1 MINAMVSHELRNPI
15 NSIQNQN
22 LLQRALNEKINELI
36 DDERI
41 KSVKALKKKLRRL
54 LSQFYETNDVRM
66 KSTKI
71 LNYLVND
78 ILDFAQMR
86 SGKFRK
92 QNQCCDLAETIH
104 EIFNIQEYKA
114 EQMGINMT
122 SEFENFSALAAR

>member
-1 MINAMVSHELRNPI
+1 
-15 NSIQNQN
+15 
-22 LLQRALNEKINELI
+22 LNGKINELI

-41 KSVKALKKKLRRL
+41 KSIKTLKRKLRRL
-54 LSQFYETNDVRM
+54 LSQFYESNDIRM

-92 QNQCCDLAETIH
+92 QDQCQDLMQTID

-114 EQMGINMT
+114 EQMSISMI
-122 SEFENFSALAAR
+122 SEFQNF